1 MTDPLDDLRR
11 YAADLT
17 SEVSATDA
25 RRAVNQAF
33 TRAARRPRRVVVA
46 LVSTALFG
54 LSNVA
59 LAATA
64 NPSVPGDALYGI
76 DRAYDR
82 VESLV
87 GIGGL
92 HTSERFEEADAL
104 IQRGNFG
111 AALELVQSVLQ
122 QTLDSEDPSA
132 AIAELEHAVDGPP
145 TEVQSLLDVAR
156 SVGTGEVSGADV
168 AAAAKSLVD
177 HIDHGA
183 GHGSPSGTTPS
194 GTAPAK
200 PGTTNPNQSGG
211 RP

>member
-1 MTDPLDDLRR
+1 MREPFDDLRR
-11 YAADLT
+11 YAADLA
-17 SEVSATDA
+17 SEVSQADA

-33 TRAARRPRRVVVA
+33 AHASRRPRRAVVA
-46 LVSTALFG
+46 LVTTALFG

-64 NPSVPGDALYGI
+64 NPAVPGDALYGI
-76 DRAYDR
+76 DRAYEH

-87 GIGGL
+87 GLGGL
-92 HTSERFEEADAL
+92 HAAERVQEADTL

-122 QTLDSEDPSA
+122 EALDSPDPAA
-132 AIAELEHAVDGPP
+132 AIDELDNALQGPP
-145 TEVQSLLDVAR
+145 ANLQALMDVAR
-156 SVGTGEVSGADV
+156 AAGTSDVSGADV

-177 HIDHGA
+177 HIDHGPD
-183 GHGSPSGTTPS
+183 GGSPSDTAPGRTAPPSTPS
-194 GTAPAK
+194 SL
-200 PGTTNPNQSGG
+200 PGQAGG